1 MKRFCLLILALF
13 SGLANAQTV
22 CDSLDVVSIQYSSF
36 TDTVVII
43 EVENTNQWEIFD
55 YPGFM
60 LLNDNNDTVAVET
73 VNYIG
78 IGSESVHTLEVRPGV
93 HNPQENFNGTL
104 KLYSGFYDT
113 FECEWTLNQSLCAST
128 PCETVFIGFQ
138 NFGGALVVGDFHW
151 QVDNEFGMVA
161 DSGSFTMEA
170 QEQFW
175 LRDLCLPAGNYT
187 YSLTTLTSPSGGGP
201 TLTVQSSLGFA
212 SPSLSEPLD
221 WFNDPG
227 AELEF
232 PFFPFC
238 VESPNAIDSQKE
250 SQIEL
255 RFDVLSN
262 QILCSETL
270 KYVEVFTSSGQLVF
284 ADNSNSKN
292 VAIPSLGAGVYIA
305 IVQTD
310 EEIGSVKFL
319 LK

>member
-1 MKRFCLLILALF
+1 MKRLLTTLLVLISIVA
-13 SGLANAQTV
+13 AAQTE
-22 CDSLDVVSIQYSSF
+22 CDSVDVLSVQYSPF
-36 TDTVVII
+36 TDTLII
-43 EVENTNQWEIFD
+43 VEVTNENQNEIFS
-55 YPGFM
+55 YPGFV
-60 LLNDNNDTVAVET
+60 LLNDDNDTVAVET
-73 VNYIG
+73 VNYFG
-78 IGSESVHTLEVRPGV
+78 IGSESIHTLEVRPGV
-93 HNPQENFNGTL
+93 QNPQENFIGTL

-113 FECEWTLNQSLCAST
+113 FECEWALNQSLCANT

-151 QVDNEFGMVA
+151 QVDDESGMVA

-175 LRDLCLPAGNYT
+175 LRELCLPAANYT
-187 YSLTTLTSPSGGGP
+187 YDLTALTSPSGGGP

-227 AELEF
+227 AELVF

-238 VESPNAIDSQKE
+238 AETPNAIESQTQ

-255 RFDVLSN
+255 RFDFSSN
-262 QILCSETL
+262 QILCSEAL
-270 KYVEVFTSSGQLVF
+270 NSLEVFTSTGQLVF
-284 ADNSNSKN
+284 SDNSNSRK
-292 VAIPSLGAGVYIA
+292 VMIPSLGAGVYVA
-305 IVQTD
+305 VGYTD
-310 EEIGSVKFL
+310 MGRGTIKFV